1 MYVCTGKQENK
12 YLKQEKQWIMENKS
26 TRRTLY
32 RVLRKTGVKR
42 ENIQLD
48 ASYNED
54 LKFARLALVKAVQN
68 IFKIGIEDLMGI
80 EIPER
85 M

>member
-1 MYVCTGKQENK
+1 
-12 YLKQEKQWIMENKS
+12 MENKS

-48 ASYNED
+48 ASYNDD
-54 LKFARLALVKAVQN
+54 LKFDHVDWTLFIYYLESFFQIRLSDRDISEMRLVSDTLSLLDEKEYV
-68 IFKIGIEDLMGI
+68 EY
-80 EIPER
+80 
-85 M
+85 